1 MELIPEIH
9 LEDWEMTQLNED
21 NIIYTKGKIRII
33 DDGTTK
39 TLQLRSID
47 NKYFTL
53 KTIDNYW
60 ELSSYNIFINSDI
73 VTDEENM
80 EYQTDFMLYIRDSS
94 AKFDNLV
101 FNKLSGHI
109 YGVNNLFDSDGWSD
123 EILENMWDRNE
134 IEIINLDEATPTIL
148 KKDGWGEIDLQKLN
162 GSIWENRDI
171 NLSEI

>member
-9 LEDWEMTQLNED
+9 LEDWDMTQTED
-21 NIIYTKGKIRII
+21 NTIYSKGIIRII
-33 DDGTTK
+33 DDGK
-39 TLQLRSID
+39 VRTLQLKSTNGRFFS
-47 NKYFTL
+47 L

-60 ELSSYNIFINSDI
+60 ELSSYNIFMNADI
-73 VTDEENM
+73 VTDEENL

-109 YGVNNLFDSDGWSD
+109 FGVNNLFESDGWGD
-123 EILENMWDRNE
+123 EILENMWQRNE

-148 KKDGWGEIDLQKLN
+148 SKDGWNEIDLQELH